1 MIASLMIY
9 ISYLTG
15 KGLKE
20 SIDGKQEKWWQ
31 KHNEAAQM
39 DNNVK
44 EAEMKQLEEDKLAKW
59 IEKTIQK

>member
-1 MIASLMIY
+1 MITSLMMY
-9 ISYLTG
+9 VASLTG
-15 KGLKE
+15 KDLKE

-39 DNNVK
+39 DDNVK
-44 EAEMKQLEEDKLAKW
+44 ESEMKQMEEDKLAKW